1 MSNKLEILKEKI
13 DKKKGKR
20 EKPTESTAG
29 GIDKYLADDMSVSDD
44 SFEEFGDDFQNNLQ
58 DKEPDVSKLIDFELI
73 QLLGL
78 CDKLTKHRDTDDY
91 ENDICEISFELGK
104 KQHDKLLIFDM
115 DETLIAAKFG

>member
-1 MSNKLEILKEKI
+1 LNEMGSIMSNKLEILKEKI

-58 DKEPDVSKLIDFELI
+58 DKERDVSKLIDFELI
-73 QLLGL
+73 
-78 CDKLTKHRDTDDY
+78 
-91 ENDICEISFELGK
+91 
-104 KQHDKLLIFDM
+104 
-115 DETLIAAKFG
+115 